1 MKPVRGLLVP
11 TRSKSSPASA
21 DPIEYCFQEIGAQH
35 DTDADP
41 PKLLEP
47 TSPCWHEEVHRSIKR
62 PIELTLPEAA
72 MPLIHHPNPGR
83 GTREVTR
90 GAHCRKAS
98 PRDRPQG
105 STSLYPGKPPS
116 STPMHHFPLG
126 PEHEARPEQP
136 PSPTAAPQGTPADA
150 TQLGRSKT
158 NSSGEHLPTTTPAI
172 THDHAS
178 PYPTASQIPPST
190 SSPQHYV

>member
-21 DPIEYCFQEIGAQH
+21 DPIEYCFREIGAQH
-35 DTDADP
+35 NTYADP

-72 MPLIHHPNPGR
+72 MPLTHHPNLGR

-90 GAHCRKAS
+90 GAHCRKVS
-98 PRDRPQG
+98 PRDRPEPAPHFVLADLLALPPCIISPWGRSMKGDRSNRPAPQQYLKERQP
-105 STSLYPGKPPS
+105 TPPS
-116 STPMHHFPLG
+116 SVGAKRIHP
-126 PEHEARPEQP
+126 ASIYRQQP
-136 PSPTAAPQGTPADA
+136 PP
-150 TQLGRSKT
+150 
-158 NSSGEHLPTTTPAI
+158 
-172 THDHAS
+172 
-178 PYPTASQIPPST
+178 
-190 SSPQHYV
+190 